1 MYIYHTKSYDRE
13 EPAQEDVV
21 EITLVWCKE
30 KKSMLKSYAK

>member
-30 KKSMLKSYAK
+30 KYMLKSYAK